1 MVLGGL
7 VPVSNFAPVD
17 LDFLWSGEVV
27 SGRVPNLLMK
37 ELPSNLLILALA
49 AIPMS
54 VQSQTVVDEDTTIS
68 EFQETFEETATLFP
82 IPDYSGDFLNRP
94 AFTGDWGGVRTQ
106 LAKSNG
112 LQFVFDATQIYQGVM
127 DGGLDERSDYSGSA
141 DYRVRF
147 DSGQSGLWE
156 GGFLDIHGETFWGG
170 GVNLA
175 TGAVLPVNTDRAL
188 SAPAGNGTY
197 LPQVQFTQFLSEK
210 FAVTLGKLD
219 TTVGDG
225 NSFAHGVGD
234 RGFMN
239 LGFSFN
245 PTVLTT
251 APYSTL
257 GAGFVYF
264 LAPRSSFTF
273 SAIDTDGR
281 IDESGFDTVF
291 EGNTSYVGELNL
303 GTQFFDKPGH
313 QLFAFSY
320 ASGSFNSQNQDPRIL
335 FASDAPA
342 STESDSWAFYYNFEQ
357 YLISSSSDP
366 EQGFGLFGRIG
377 VADEDTSFINTF
389 YSLGVGG
396 KGFIPGRDLDRFG
409 LGYYYMT
416 LSDKRI
422 GLLTD
427 DDEQGVE
434 LFYNMAVT
442 PAFELSLDL
451 QVIDGAVKNTDTA
464 VVGGV
469 RARLVF

>member
-1 MVLGGL
+1 MIEL
-7 VPVSNFAPVD
+7 N
-17 LDFLWSGEVV
+17 
-27 SGRVPNLLMK
+27 RRMK
-37 ELPSNLLILALA
+37 KLPTELLILALA
-49 AIPMS
+49 AVPMS
-54 VQSQTVVDEDTTIS
+54 GQAQTTLDEDTTIP

-94 AFTGDWGGVRTQ
+94 AFTGDWGGVRTRI
-106 LAKSNG
+106 AKDYG
-112 LQFVFDATQIYQGVM
+112 LQFEAGATQIYQGVM
-127 DGGLDERSDYSGSA
+127 SGGINERWEYSGSA

-147 DSGQSGLWE
+147 DSGQAGLWQ
-156 GGFLDIHGETFWGG
+156 GGFLDIHGETYWGD
-170 GVNLA
+170 GVNLS
-175 TGAVLPVNTDRAL
+175 TGAILPVNTDRAL

-225 NSFAHGVGD
+225 NSLAHGVGD

-245 PTVLTT
+245 PAVLTT

-257 GAGFVYF
+257 GAGFVYLF
-264 LAPRSSFTF
+264 APRSNFTF

-281 IDESGFDTVF
+281 IDQSGFDTVF

-313 QLFAFSY
+313 QLFGFSY
-320 ASGSFNSQNQDPRIL
+320 ASGDFNSQQQDPRIL

-342 STESDSWAFYYNFEQ
+342 STESESWAFYYNFEQ
-357 YLISSSSDP
+357 YLISNPDNP
-366 EQGFGLFGRIG
+366 EQGFGVFGRVG
-377 VADEDTSFINTF
+377 VADEDTSLINTF

-396 KGFIPGRDLDRFG
+396 KGVIPGRELDRFG

-451 QVIDGAVKNTDTA
+451 QVIDGAVKKTDTA

>member
-1 MVLGGL
+1 MVL
-7 VPVSNFAPVD
+7 
-17 LDFLWSGEVV
+17 
-27 SGRVPNLLMK
+27 
-37 ELPSNLLILALA
+37 
-49 AIPMS
+49 
-54 VQSQTVVDEDTTIS
+54 
-68 EFQETFEETATLFP
+68 
-82 IPDYSGDFLNRP
+82 
-94 AFTGDWGGVRTQ
+94 
-106 LAKSNG
+106 
-112 LQFVFDATQIYQGVM
+112 
-127 DGGLDERSDYSGSA
+127 
-141 DYRVRF
+141 
-147 DSGQSGLWE
+147 
-156 GGFLDIHGETFWGG
+156 
-170 GVNLA
+170 
-175 TGAVLPVNTDRAL
+175 
-188 SAPAGNGTY
+188 Y

-245 PTVLTT
+245 PVTLTT

-257 GAGFVYF
+257 GAGFVYLF
-264 LAPRSSFTF
+264 APRSSFTF
-273 SAIDTDGR
+273 SAIDTDGQ

-291 EGNTSYVGELNL
+291 KGNTSYVSELNL
-303 GTQFFDKPGH
+303 GTEFFDQPGH
-313 QLFAFSY
+313 QLFGFSY
-320 ASGSFNSQNQDPRIL
+320 ATGEFTSQQQDPRLL
-335 FASDAPA
+335 FTTDAPP
-342 STESDSWAFYYNFEQ
+342 SSEDDSWAFYYNFEQ
-357 YLISSSSDP
+357 DPVSDP
-366 EQGFGLFGRIG
+366 EDPNKGFGLFGRVG
-377 VADEDTSFINTF
+377 VADEDTNIINTF

-396 KGFIPGRDLDRFG
+396 KGIIPGRDLDRFG

-416 LSDKRI
+416 LSDKRL

-442 PAFELSLDL
+442 QAFEVSLDL

>member
-1 MVLGGL
+1 
-7 VPVSNFAPVD
+7 
-17 LDFLWSGEVV
+17 
-27 SGRVPNLLMK
+27 MK
-37 ELPSNLLILALA
+37 KTLPSLFVITSIALPISSLAQA
-49 AIPMS
+49 PIE
-54 VQSQTVVDEDTTIS
+54 EDTTIA
-68 EFQETFEETATLFP
+68 EFQETYEAEATLFP
-82 IPDYSGDFLNRP
+82 IPDYSGDFWNR
-94 AFTGDWGGVRTQ
+94 AALTGDWGGVRTK
-106 LAKSNG
+106 LAKDNG
-112 LQFVFDATQIYQGVM
+112 LQFAVDANQIYQGVM
-127 DGGLDERSDYSGSA
+127 DGGRESRSEYSGSA

-147 DSGQSGLWE
+147 DSGEAGLWP
-156 GGFLDIHGETFWGG
+156 GGFLDIHGETFWGE
-170 GVNLA
+170 GVNLS

-245 PTVLTT
+245 PVTLTV

-257 GAGFVYF
+257 GAGFVY
-264 LAPRSSFTF
+264 LIAPRTSFTF
-273 SAIDTDGR
+273 SAIDTDGQ

-291 EGNTSYVGELNL
+291 EGNTTYVGELNL
-303 GTQFFDKPGH
+303 GTEFFDQPGH
-313 QLFAFSY
+313 QLFAFAY
-320 ASGSFNSQNQDPRIL
+320 ATGEFTSQQQDPRLL
-335 FASDAPA
+335 FATDAPP
-342 STESDSWAFYYNFEQ
+342 SSESESWAFYYNFEQ
-357 YLISSSSDP
+357 YLVSDP
-366 EQGFGLFGRIG
+366 EDPNKGFGLFGRVG
-377 VADEDTSFINTF
+377 VADEDTNIVNTF

-396 KGFIPGRDLDRFG
+396 KGIIPGRDLDRFG

-416 LSDKRI
+416 LSDKRL

-442 PAFELSLDL
+442 PALEVSLDL